1 MDAGKLEAEEAGLGG
16 NHQLL
21 NSALSDTDRELTSP
35 TSADGL
41 EPRSTAIAP
50 MQNGEEEGGRKWS
63 DAEGEKTSPDWT
75 PSEPSSEGEE
85 GGEEGTAESGYTLLP
100 QDNEETMLNGVRE
113 SYGEEEELEVKETV
127 SPRMTRWLQKQVDD
141 MSSSSGSS
149 KAESTG
155 WARFDD
161 PASSQDS
168 QDWPTSSSTSQDRTV
183 AMQSM
188 ATESVEPTSTM
199 EEGMYY
205 KQWDPTPHSGHPEMR
220 TP

>member
-1 MDAGKLEAEEAGLGG
+1 
-16 NHQLL
+16 
-21 NSALSDTDRELTSP
+21 
-35 TSADGL
+35 
-41 EPRSTAIAP
+41 

-199 EEGMYY
+199 EEASVAAIKEAMVGFSLPSSAVPS
-205 KQWDPTPHSGHPEMR
+205 WARTVPESVWKAELIGGLQQQ
-220 TP
+220 PNKS